1 MKALQESGNKNDDL
15 VYGLIDLLLILQP
28 NLVIN
33 NIASPSFKLEP
44 HFTTHP
50 NATLLFADISGYTA
64 LAQALGAAGAH
75 GTEMLSQ
82 SLDDFFGKSAL
93 FKTTKRAAIHRYNST
108 LTLSHTGIAISSVYR
123 FNGDVIKFCGD
134 AILCVFEP
142 DRNGTP
148 AQAALAAARCALEL
162 KAKLRFFQAAEGV
175 ILDLKQMLSHGD
187 IIGNYG
193 EPPPSPCSLRM
204 HRVCAPFIHT
214 CVRPPSGRQNAQ
226 PLRVPH
232 HRRGPRPDRRD

>member
-82 SLDDFFGKSAL
+82 SLDDFFGEGAL
-93 FKTTKRAAIHRYNST
+93 FKTTKRAAKKHAALRPTATTPHSH
-108 LTLSHTGIAISSVYR
+108 SHTQGS
-123 FNGDVIKFCGD
+123 
-134 AILCVFEP
+134 
-142 DRNGTP
+142 
-148 AQAALAAARCALEL
+148 
-162 KAKLRFFQAAEGV
+162 
-175 ILDLKQMLSHGD
+175 LS
-187 IIGNYG
+187 
-193 EPPPSPCSLRM
+193 PPSTAST
-204 HRVCAPFIHT
+204 VT
-214 CVRPPSGRQNAQ
+214 
-226 PLRVPH
+226 
-232 HRRGPRPDRRD
+232 

>member
-1 MKALQESGNKNDDL
+1 MRYSPMRYSSPMPYSPMSYSPVHSPCSHVWANKHTCIPQNENKALRESGNKNDSL

-82 SLDDFFGKSAL
+82 SLDDFFGKRSVQDDETL
-93 FKTTKRAAIHRYNST
+93 CDPQLQLHTHT
-108 LTLSHTGIAISSVYR
+108 LTLR
-123 FNGDVIKFCGD
+123 
-134 AILCVFEP
+134 
-142 DRNGTP
+142 DRY
-148 AQAALAAARCALEL
+148 L
-162 KAKLRFFQAAEGV
+162 LR
-175 ILDLKQMLSHGD
+175 LS
-187 IIGNYG
+187 
-193 EPPPSPCSLRM
+193 LQR
-204 HRVCAPFIHT
+204 
-214 CVRPPSGRQNAQ
+214 
-226 PLRVPH
+226 
-232 HRRGPRPDRRD
+232 RRD